1 MRKIINYKDFDAKNI
16 IGNCTSKSLP
26 NNKRSK
32 YYAIDRKYKVQAN
45 REVPCYIELPLMFSP
60 FVVRNKLETSSE
72 EKKYRWFMRFEID
85 ENLEEHRQFR
95 NTWEKLMDKIHSI
108 VKDSLKK
115 SYSISDPIYLL
126 REEKFPGKL
135 PSI

>member
-1 MRKIINYKDFDAKNI
+1 
-16 IGNCTSKSLP
+16 
-26 NNKRSK
+26 
-32 YYAIDRKYKVQAN
+32 
-45 REVPCYIELPLMFSP
+45 MFSP
-60 FVVRNKLETSSE
+60 FSVRNKLEMTSE
-72 EKKYRWFMRFEID
+72 EKKYQWFMRFEID

-126 REEKFPGKL
+126 REKEEKSPGKL
-135 PSI
+135 PSIYVKFDDRSNHSTKFLILD